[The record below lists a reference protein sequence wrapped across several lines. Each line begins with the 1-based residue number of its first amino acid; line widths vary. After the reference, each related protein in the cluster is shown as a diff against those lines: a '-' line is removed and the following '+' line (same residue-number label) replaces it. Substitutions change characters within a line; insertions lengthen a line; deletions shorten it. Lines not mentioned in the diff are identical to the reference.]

1 MAVSLCWLGSYDEA
15 IKMFDMSL
23 RCNKEESTAL
33 VHEGIRLAT
42 GNNNSG
48 NGDAHAEMFFVK

>member
-1 MAVSLCWLGSYDEA
+1 
-15 IKMFDMSL
+15 MFDMSL